1 MTFSNIKNKFFK
13 STMNIIGNKGL
24 GNNYI
29 GKNVKSFL
37 VKNSKNNQ
45 VIVNGCKMYLD
56 KNDVMQISLFDY
68 EPIETKIV
76 KSNIKKN
83 DIVVDIGSNIGY
95 YTLLMAKLNS
105 IVHSYEPELSNF
117 KLLKK
122 NIYENNFS
130 SNVKLYNKAVSNF
143 NGKSKLFLSEF
154 TPGEHKLDYDRFGG
168 KKFIEVDVT
177 KINLDRIDFA
187 KIDVEGSELHVLEG
201 MKSLPN
207 KILIE
212 FNSLNLKES
221 GSNYKDFFKFLN
233 KYTIKEVSKNG
244 LIEPD
249 YDKLIENKL
258 ATNLFLS

>member
-1 MTFSNIKNKFFK
+1 MIFSNIKNRFFK
-13 STMNIIGNKGL
+13 STMKIIGNKGL
-24 GNNYI
+24 GSNYI
-29 GKNVKSFL
+29 GKNLKSFL
-37 VKNSKNNQ
+37 VKNAKNNQ

-56 KNDVMQISLFDY
+56 KNDVMQMSLFDY

-76 KSNIKKN
+76 KSNVKEN
-83 DIVVDIGSNIGY
+83 DIVVDIGANIGY

-105 IVHSYEPELSNF
+105 HVYSYEPELTNF
-117 KLLKK
+117 QLLKK
-122 NIYENNFS
+122 NVTHNNFL

-154 TPGEHKLDYDRFGG
+154 TPGEHKLDHDRFSSG
-168 KKFIEVDVT
+168 KFVEVEVT
-177 KINLDRIDFA
+177 KINLDKIDFA

-233 KYTIKEVSKNG
+233 KYSIKEISKTG

>member
-13 STMNIIGNKGL
+13 STMKIIGNKGL

-29 GKNVKSFL
+29 GKNIKSFL
-37 VKNSKNNQ
+37 IKNAKNNQ
-45 VIVNGCKMYLD
+45 VIINGCKMYLD
-56 KNDVMQISLFDY
+56 KNDVMQMSLFDY

-76 KSNIKKN
+76 KSNVKEN
-83 DIVVDIGSNIGY
+83 DIVVDIGANIGY

-105 IVHSYEPELSNF
+105 HVYSYEPEFRNF
-117 KLLKK
+117 QLLKK
-122 NIYENNFS
+122 NVTHNNFL

-143 NGKSKLFLSEF
+143 NEKSKLFLSEF
-154 TPGEHKLDYDRFGG
+154 TPGEHKLDHDRFRGG
-168 KKFIEVDVT
+168 KFVEVEVT

-233 KYTIKEVSKNG
+233 KYSIKEISKTG

>member
-1 MTFSNIKNKFFK
+1 MSFSNIKNKFFK
-13 STMNIIGNKGL
+13 STMKIVGNKGL
-24 GNNYI
+24 GSNYI

-68 EPIETKIV
+68 DPIETEIV
-76 KSNIKKN
+76 KSNVEKN
-83 DIVVDIGSNIGY
+83 DVVVDIGANIGY

-105 IVHSYEPELSNF
+105 HVHSYEPEFANF
-117 KLLKK
+117 QLLKK
-122 NIYENNFS
+122 NVIHNNFL

-154 TPGEHKLDYDRFGG
+154 TPGEHTLNHDRFDG
-168 KKFIEVDVT
+168 KKFVEVDVT
-177 KINLDRIDFA
+177 KITLDRIDFA

-212 FNSLNLKES
+212 FNSLYLKGS

-233 KYTIKEVSKNG
+233 KYSIKEVTKTG

-249 YDKLIENKL
+249 YDKLIANKL

>member
-13 STMNIIGNKGL
+13 STMKIIGNKGL

-29 GKNVKSFL
+29 GKNIKSFL
-37 VKNSKNNQ
+37 IKNAKNNQ
-45 VIVNGCKMYLD
+45 VIINGCKMYLD
-56 KNDVMQISLFDY
+56 KNDVMQMSLFDY

-76 KSNIKKN
+76 KSNVKEN
-83 DIVVDIGSNIGY
+83 DIVVDIGANIGY

-105 IVHSYEPELSNF
+105 HVYSYEPEFRNF
-117 KLLKK
+117 QLLKK
-122 NIYENNFS
+122 NVTHNNFL

-154 TPGEHKLDYDRFGG
+154 TPGEHKLDHDRFRGG
-168 KKFIEVDVT
+168 KFVEVEVT

-212 FNSLNLKES
+212 FNSSYLKES

-233 KYTIKEVSKNG
+233 KYSIKEISKTG

>member
-1 MTFSNIKNKFFK
+1 MSFSNIKNKFFK
-13 STMNIIGNKGL
+13 STMKIVGNKGL
-24 GNNYI
+24 GSNYI

-45 VIVNGCKMYLD
+45 VIMNGCKMYLD

-68 EPIETKIV
+68 DPIETEIV
-76 KSNIKKN
+76 KSNVEKN
-83 DIVVDIGSNIGY
+83 DVVVDIGANIGY

-105 IVHSYEPELSNF
+105 HVHSYEPEFANF
-117 KLLKK
+117 QLLKK
-122 NIYENNFS
+122 NVIHNNFL

-154 TPGEHKLDYDRFGG
+154 APSLHKLDHDRYRTG
-168 KKFIEVDVT
+168 KFVEVEVT
-177 KINLDRIDFA
+177 KINHDKIDFA
-187 KIDVEGSELHVLEG
+187 KIDVEGAELHVLEG

-233 KYTIKEVSKNG
+233 KYSIKEISKTG

-258 ATNLFLS
+258 TTNLFLS